1 MEKLRAKAD
10 SQKTLADTSKIVR
23 MGMANR
29 GHSLDINDKAV
40 LRGCLDT
47 LQDSISVR
55 SVAGMSER
63 LETIARKMGLK
74 FNHHNT
80 TFYISTETFYVEV
93 RMDGEG
99 AVLET
104 KIHHQ
109 SVERSA
115 GSHHLE
121 QAAPEISECLSKGD
135 FAKFTEHLKGLM
147 AVYAIPNCSALD
159 KARAWQALYHLER
172 DLERLGRQGW
182 SQDLGQL
189 IQTGSLGVVQ
199 SRAGGIPMR
208 LVYFLPPYELIKP
221 ETGSLMPLTSSLL
234 KEGELGFSA
243 TLALRP
249 STEPYLLPLSS
260 LVQGQDWFPLTKSN
274 AVPMPAHP
282 SLSLEKPLP
291 MSWALVAQIAS
302 ITGVE
307 WLDKAHNSPLLSLI
321 TRQASNNALDPA
333 NNRGLFVTLP
343 DQQHCYFMTET
354 PALTGQLVSYVPFRH
369 PQQVPAIIEVLRTQA
384 QFNTLISSCVRT
396 NSLEDVDTSVMME
409 ATCLDP
415 LCKALS
421 ITFEHPTEEVIATA
435 ELDLSNVV
443 APRCRVYSSSVALCP
458 EETADRVLQASLSIP
473 VTMRTVINRMRGENK
488 NGREDG
494 STVGVGGHSNGF
506 TGSGDVD
513 GGQDTKM
520 GGLANKFKMSPGRGA
535 PLVGTP
541 AVCDPGGPGG
551 GLKIEPM
558 DTSSTDPSPESLNRD
573 GLQAASL
580 PGARTPP
587 KKASSS
593 CDSTFRHP
601 SNLTT
606 GATEK
611 EKVAGKSENRRRSDS
626 KPELGEGG
634 EVGGLSVSLTRGPL
648 SDNANKPA
656 KKEATLSSLTG
667 SISSKDRG
675 GSSVRPNVSITPI
688 SDSSV
693 TIGDTESSKNRG
705 VATTGIEI
713 IPLGAA
719 LTTGAG
725 SQLKSKVRDLK
736 RSLSEDDKRRL
747 DKKEKRK
754 REEKARAAHAAGSGE
769 PGRSRLL
776 GVIERLG
783 GGGEQG
789 IEITPASV
797 GKERAVEP
805 NVEISLDR
813 LKNRGEKGDK
823 PKLKLTIKTGTAGAH
838 GHERMVSPNRL
849 DNNFQIPKLKAESPT
864 TNRKE
869 RSPSTSPKHS
879 KPSKITERF
888 ITDPSRRAEDR
899 KRSSEGSSSLALHIV
914 KSPTTNPSPTTLS
927 PLTEGLLED
936 TGVLLQWL
944 FNAVSLLHCGQG
956 RASS

>member
-1 MEKLRAKAD
+1 MTMEALMEKLRAKAD
-10 SQKTLADTSKIVR
+10 SQKTLADTSKIVRIFLVMNSGSIKFNPPSNYLHTLYWQSMLDFSTQVR

-189 IQTGSLGVVQ
+189 IQRGSLGVVQ

-369 PQQVPAIIEVLRTQA
+369 PQQVPILILLQKIMCATRFQVPAIIEVLRTQA

-409 ATCLDP
+409 VN
-415 LCKALS
+415 S
-421 ITFEHPTEEVIATA
+421 HI
-435 ELDLSNVV
+435 
-443 APRCRVYSSSVALCP
+443 
-458 EETADRVLQASLSIP
+458 
-473 VTMRTVINRMRGENK
+473 
-488 NGREDG
+488 
-494 STVGVGGHSNGF
+494 
-506 TGSGDVD
+506 
-513 GGQDTKM
+513 DT
-520 GGLANKFKMSPGRGA
+520 
-535 PLVGTP
+535 
-541 AVCDPGGPGG
+541 
-551 GLKIEPM
+551 
-558 DTSSTDPSPESLNRD
+558 
-573 GLQAASL
+573 
-580 PGARTPP
+580 
-587 KKASSS
+587 
-593 CDSTFRHP
+593 
-601 SNLTT
+601 
-606 GATEK
+606 
-611 EKVAGKSENRRRSDS
+611 
-626 KPELGEGG
+626 
-634 EVGGLSVSLTRGPL
+634 
-648 SDNANKPA
+648 
-656 KKEATLSSLTG
+656 
-667 SISSKDRG
+667 
-675 GSSVRPNVSITPI
+675 
-688 SDSSV
+688 
-693 TIGDTESSKNRG
+693 
-705 VATTGIEI
+705 
-713 IPLGAA
+713 
-719 LTTGAG
+719 
-725 SQLKSKVRDLK
+725 
-736 RSLSEDDKRRL
+736 
-747 DKKEKRK
+747 
-754 REEKARAAHAAGSGE
+754 
-769 PGRSRLL
+769 
-776 GVIERLG
+776 
-783 GGGEQG
+783 
-789 IEITPASV
+789 
-797 GKERAVEP
+797 
-805 NVEISLDR
+805 
-813 LKNRGEKGDK
+813 
-823 PKLKLTIKTGTAGAH
+823 
-838 GHERMVSPNRL
+838 
-849 DNNFQIPKLKAESPT
+849 
-864 TNRKE
+864 
-869 RSPSTSPKHS
+869 
-879 KPSKITERF
+879 
-888 ITDPSRRAEDR
+888 
-899 KRSSEGSSSLALHIV
+899 
-914 KSPTTNPSPTTLS
+914 
-927 PLTEGLLED
+927 
-936 TGVLLQWL
+936 
-944 FNAVSLLHCGQG
+944 
-956 RASS
+956 

>member
-10 SQKTLADTSKIVR
+10 GQKTLADTSKIVR

-121 QAAPEISECLSKGD
+121 QAAPEISECLSQGD

-182 SQDLGQL
+182 SQDLGQV
-189 IQTGSLGVVQ
+189 IQRGSLGVVQ
-199 SRAGGIPMR
+199 SRAGGVPMR

-221 ETGSLMPLTSSLL
+221 ETGSLMPLTASVL
-234 KEGELGFSA
+234 KEGELGYSA

-249 STEPYLLPLSS
+249 STDPYLLPLSS

-282 SLSLEKPLP
+282 SLALDKPLP
-291 MSWALVAQIAS
+291 MSWALVSQIS
-302 ITGVE
+302 GITGVD
-307 WLDKAHNSPLLSLI
+307 WLDKADNSPLLSLI
-321 TRQASNNALDPA
+321 TRQASNNMLDPA

-369 PQQVPAIIEVLRTQA
+369 PQQVPAIIGVLRTQA

-435 ELDLSNVV
+435 ELDLSDAA

-473 VTMRTVINRMRGENK
+473 VTMRTVMNRMRGDSK
-488 NGREDG
+488 GSREDG
-494 STVGVGGHSNGF
+494 SAVGVGGHSNGF

-513 GGQDTKM
+513 NGQDTKM
-520 GGLANKFKMSPGRGA
+520 GGLASKFKMSPGRGA

-558 DTSSTDPSPESLNRD
+558 DTSSPNDPSPESLNRD
-573 GLQAASL
+573 GLQAASP

-593 CDSTFRHP
+593 SEPTFRHP
-601 SNLTT
+601 SNLTAA
-606 GATEK
+606 ATEK
-611 EKVAGKSENRRRSDS
+611 EKVAGSKSENRRRSDS

-634 EVGGLSVSLTRGPL
+634 EVGGLSVSVARGPL
-648 SDNANKPA
+648 SENGNRPS
-656 KKEATLSSLTG
+656 KKDQPVSSVTG
-667 SISSKDRG
+667 SLSSKDRG

-688 SDSSV
+688 SDSS
-693 TIGDTESSKNRG
+693 TMSIGDQEASSKTR
-705 VATTGIEI
+705 VTTTGIEI

-747 DKKEKRK
+747 DKKEKRR
-754 REEKARAAHAAGSGE
+754 REEKARAALAGGE
-769 PGRSRLL
+769 SGRSRLL

-783 GGGEQG
+783 GGGDQG
-789 IEITPASV
+789 LEITPASV
-797 GKERAVEP
+797 GKERTVEP

-813 LKNRGEKGDK
+813 LKNRSDKADK
-823 PKLKLTIKTGTAGAH
+823 PKLKLTIKTGTAGTH
-838 GHERMVSPNRL
+838 GHDRIVSPNRS
-849 DNNFQIPKLKAESPT
+849 DNTFQIPKLVKAESPT
-864 TNRKE
+864 SNRKD

-914 KSPTTNPSPTTLS
+914 KSPAANPSPANLS
-927 PLTEGLLED
+927 PLAEGLLED
-936 TGVLLQWL
+936 TGVLLQ
-944 FNAVSLLHCGQG
+944 
-956 RASS
+956 